1 VPRELG
7 SEGWSRG
14 RETRRHERDA
24 EDHLLTVRDQ
34 DMAGG
39 MQGGEDRDKLEAAAE
54 ERVRR
59 VGDLDLLG
67 LFVGWILEGGI
78 KLMARLTQ

>member
-1 VPRELG
+1 MPR
-7 SEGWSRG
+7 
-14 RETRRHERDA
+14 
-24 EDHLLTVRDQ
+24 
-34 DMAGG
+34 
-39 MQGGEDRDKLEAAAE
+39 GEDRDKWEAVTE

-78 KLMARLTQ
+78 KLMARSTR

>member
-1 VPRELG
+1 
-7 SEGWSRG
+7 
-14 RETRRHERDA
+14 
-24 EDHLLTVRDQ
+24 
-34 DMAGG
+34 MAGG